1 MGDRIELSRRYI
13 SLLPSQS
20 QAKRKGAGSR
30 TWLVVSK
37 SGQGR
42 VEELGKQ
49 TVMRQNGITARDLR
63 VVEPELSYPSAILR
77 RERAV
82 VVNLEHIK
90 AIVTANEVLVPN
102 PRDPRIASFVYDL
115 EFKLS
120 DFDATMRSDN
130 AKEQSP
136 TDTPP
141 EASGSRCEEAPAD
154 QVDSR
159 RGNSKPL
166 PFEFRALEICLE
178 SVCKILESETS
189 TLEKEAYPALDQ
201 LSAKTS
207 TNNLKRVRVIKGR
220 LVALNGRVQKV
231 RNEFEHLLDD
241 DIDMAQMYLT
251 DKLATLQSEGLVPED
266 EIDDDDDDEDDL
278 LAGGAIDGNMSSK
291 SSTVAAS
298 DHKPNVE
305 ELEMLLGAY
314 FVQIEGILNKLS
326 TLREYVHNTEDYI
339 NIVLDDKQNQLLRM
353 GLIISMAIF
362 MISLADV
369 AMGFLAVNIGIS
381 LFNVETYTQWFLAA
395 GGCSVC
401 SVFLYIV
408 AILVLKWF
416 RFLG

>member
-1 MGDRIELSRRYI
+1 MGDEIELSRRYI
-13 SLLPSQS
+13 PLLPSQS

-37 SGQGR
+37 SGQVS

-49 TVMRQNGITARDLR
+49 TVIRRSGITARDLR

-102 PRDPRIASFVYDL
+102 PRDPRMASFVYDL

-120 DFDATMRSDN
+120 DFD
-130 AKEQSP
+130 QSP

-178 SVCKILESETS
+178 SVCKSLESETS
-189 TLEKEAYPALDQ
+189 TLEEEAYPALDQ

-207 TNNLKRVRVIKGR
+207 TNNLKHVRVIKGR

-251 DKLATLQSEGLVPED
+251 DKLASLQSEGLVPGSEE
-266 EIDDDDDDEDDL
+266 EIDDDEEDDL
-278 LAGGAIDGNMSSK
+278 LVGGAIDGNMSSK

-298 DHKPNVE
+298 DLKPNVE
-305 ELEMLLGAY
+305 ELEMLLEAY

-326 TLREYVHNTEDYI
+326 TLHEYVHNTEDYI

-353 GLIISMAIF
+353 GLIISTATF
-362 MISLADV
+362 MISLSVV
-369 AMGFLAVNIGIS
+369 AIGFLSINIRIP
-381 LFNVETYTQWFLAA
+381 LFDFGTYTQWYGAA

>member
-1 MGDRIELSRRYI
+1 MGDQIELSRRYI
-13 SLLPSQS
+13 PLLPSQS

-37 SGQGR
+37 SGQVS

-49 TVMRQNGITARDLR
+49 TVIRRSGITARDLR

-102 PRDPRIASFVYDL
+102 PRDPRMASFVYDL

-120 DFDATMRSDN
+120 DFDATVRSDN
-130 AKEQSP
+130 AMEQSP

-178 SVCKILESETS
+178 SVCKSLESETS
-189 TLEKEAYPALDQ
+189 TLEEEAYPALDQ

-207 TNNLKRVRVIKGR
+207 TNNLKHVRVIKGR

-251 DKLATLQSEGLVPED
+251 DKLATLQSEGLVPGSEE
-266 EIDDDDDDEDDL
+266 EIDDDEEDDL
-278 LAGGAIDGNMSSK
+278 LVGGAIDGNMSSK

-298 DHKPNVE
+298 DLKPNVE

-326 TLREYVHNTEDYI
+326 TLHEYVHNTEDYI

-353 GLIISMAIF
+353 GLIISTATF
-362 MISLADV
+362 MISLSVV
-369 AMGFLAVNIGIS
+369 AIGFLSINIRIP
-381 LFNVETYTQWFLAA
+381 LFDFGTYTQWYGAA